1 MPQLLIHSETGETSY
16 LALADDITNIGRRS
30 DNDLCLPEVSV
41 SGYHA
46 RITNTNGCVIIED
59 ASSTNGTWVN
69 GEKIDRYILVHLDDI
84 SIGGYTMSYSET
96 YAVTL
101 ADIESNN
108 VAPLEEILPIVDPAY
123 TPAIDQKAVIRV
135 ASGKKA
141 GSVMM
146 LEKAVTTVGK
156 PGGDLGAI
164 AKKPTG
170 YYFVQV
176 NDNEASMKHNGEELG
191 PLVEVKLAGGDVI
204 EIGGEQLEFIHPY

>member
-1 MPQLLIHSETGETSY
+1 
-16 LALADDITNIGRRS
+16 
-30 DNDLCLPEVSV
+30 
-41 SGYHA
+41 
-46 RITNTNGCVIIED
+46 
-59 ASSTNGTWVN
+59 
-69 GEKIDRYILVHLDDI
+69 
-84 SIGGYTMSYSET
+84 MSYSET

-123 TPAIDQKAVIRV
+123 TPTIDQKAVIRV

-141 GSVMM
+141 GRVMM

-191 PLVEVKLAGGDVI
+191 PLVEVKLVGGDMI